1 MSSHHIFRKLGLLV
15 TTAVLLT
22 ACAETRFVMHTAKR
36 LGETNK
42 SQGDYKVGKPY
53 KVQGVVYTP
62 EEDMSY
68 DETGIASWYGP
79 NFHGKYTA
87 NGEIYDQWDVSAAHK
102 TLPMPSIVRVTN
114 LDNGR
119 SLVIRI
125 NDRGPYVAGRIIDLS
140 RRAAQLLG
148 VEQTGTAKVRVQIM
162 PNESRVAAER
172 AKGGGTQLAAKDAP
186 INVKGVNS
194 EPVASQT
201 LSDPL
206 EDQRNAKAP
215 AQLYVSPRSAPVQSA
230 SVQAAPVQ
238 AAPVVQAQQIPQMQ
252 FADGPFTQK
261 VATVGEVS
269 RVAVSPT
276 QLYVQAGAFSDAGNA
291 ERVKKRLTTIGN
303 VSVTPI
309 SVNGRDLF
317 RVRVGPLNSV
327 ADADALLMEV
337 VDAGYANART
347 VVEKTQSN

>member
-1 MSSHHIFRKLGLLV
+1 MSSHHILRKIGLLV

-42 SQGDYKVGKPY
+42 SQGAYKVGKPY
-53 KVQGVVYTP
+53 KVQGVEYTP
-62 EEDMSY
+62 EEDMAY

-162 PNESRVAAER
+162 PNESRVAAAR
-172 AKGGGTQLAAKDAP
+172 AKAGGTQLAAKDTP
-186 INVKGVNS
+186 ISIKGVNS

-215 AQLYVSPRSAPVQSA
+215 GQLYVAPQSA
-230 SVQAAPVQ
+230 SV
-238 AAPVVQAQQIPQMQ
+238 VQAQLIPQLQ
-252 FADGPFTQK
+252 FADAPVTQSASK
-261 VATVGEVS
+261 IAPVGQIS

-276 QLYVQAGAFSDAGNA
+276 QLYVQAGAFSDVGNA
-291 ERVKKRLTTIGN
+291 ERVKKHLTTIGN

-317 RVRVGPLNSV
+317 RVRVGPLSSV

-337 VDAGYANART
+337 VDAGYASART
-347 VVEKTQSN
+347 VVEKTASN